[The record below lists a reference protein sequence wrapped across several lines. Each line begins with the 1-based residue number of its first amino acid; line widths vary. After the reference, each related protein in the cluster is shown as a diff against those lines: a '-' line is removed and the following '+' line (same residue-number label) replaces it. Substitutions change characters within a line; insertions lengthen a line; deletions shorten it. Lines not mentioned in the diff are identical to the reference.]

1 MKKIFE
7 ISRVSTVGEGFVE
20 GEDAGVKWRVFG
32 GGDRGKESP
41 TFRNQL
47 SHPPHRWLPYPAFT
61 AHDHK
66 GIFLLPLI
74 PFLHNPS
81 PLPTLSRLPFPWVN
95 NRISPSLKDRLKRQ
109 KSFLGLVLVKWSA
122 EKKKK
127 KKRWGSHFNLSSK
140 MLWAPYAWHWF
151 CSLCFPVPLRLKV
164 PQNTFSTYGSQKIG
178 MIQSPGILNSFGGN
192 TPQSKSHECEFI
204 ALSHSLDA
212 KMVRLSPGGT
222 KHVKKIAKS

>member
-1 MKKIFE
+1 MKKLFE
-7 ISRVSTVGEGFVE
+7 ISCVSTVGEGFVE

-32 GGDRGKESP
+32 RGDRGKESP

-61 AHDHK
+61 APDYK

-81 PLPTLSRLPFPWVN
+81 PLPALSRLLFPWVN
-95 NRISPSLKDRLKRQ
+95 IRIPPSLKDRLKRQ

-127 KKRWGSHFNLSSK
+127 KKIKDEVHISISLPKYYEHLMHDTGFVAYASLARFALK
-140 MLWAPYAWHWF
+140 YLKLPFRPMAP
-151 CSLCFPVPLRLKV
+151 
-164 PQNTFSTYGSQKIG
+164 
-178 MIQSPGILNSFGGN
+178 
-192 TPQSKSHECEFI
+192 
-204 ALSHSLDA
+204 
-212 KMVRLSPGGT
+212 
-222 KHVKKIAKS
+222 

>member
-1 MKKIFE
+1 MKKLFE
-7 ISRVSTVGEGFVE
+7 ISCVSTVGEGFVE

-32 GGDRGKESP
+32 RGDRGKESP

-61 AHDHK
+61 APDYK

-81 PLPTLSRLPFPWVN
+81 PLPALSRLLFPWVN
-95 NRISPSLKDRLKRQ
+95 IRIPPSLKDRLKRQ

-127 KKRWGSHFNLSSK
+127 KKKRWGSHFNFSSK
-140 MLWAPYAWHWF
+140 VLWAPYAWHWF
-151 CSLCFPVPLRLKV
+151 CSLRFPGPLRFKV
-164 PQNTFSTYGSQKIG
+164 PQTTFSTYGSLKIG
-178 MIQSPGILNSFGGN
+178 MIQSPGILNSFGRN
-192 TPQSKSHECEFI
+192 TPQSKSH
-204 ALSHSLDA
+204 
-212 KMVRLSPGGT
+212 
-222 KHVKKIAKS
+222 